1 MLTEIHTVPSD
12 QSHSIRLVTQYIPVP
27 IDQFGTVVMLYE
39 FCIIPRGIVSG
50 EGSILT
56 LLLP

>member
-12 QSHSIRLVTQYIPVP
+12 QSHSIRLVTQYIP